1 MQKKLPVKFV
11 LDGQFSKNTIFVP
24 KSSSMKKL
32 FTLILLFC
40 SVASLHAQEPVFLQ
54 KANEF
59 LIKRDDVDTTRI
71 YQPSKACLSLG
82 LLTTGQKAGFD
93 VDVDFKVKFDNA
105 SSLDGISKY
114 SLSENLCKKIGL
126 EVGYGNAS
134 FSYSLEVG
142 PRSAWKKSAFGLG
155 IMGKSWGAKFNYS
168 KITNPFISSLTI
180 GQEGN
185 EGYFHDEII
194 TEEAAVLKNFTVDG
208 YYVFN
213 NKCFAYPAAY
223 KIGFIQR
230 HTAGSWMLTARY
242 MQGSLYNSPEASW
255 DSYNMLDCFS
265 TMQASVGGG
274 YSVNFVLWHKDPV
287 GPRDEGLRNLT
298 INLTAMPVITFANYL
313 KTTVYEFDLDE
324 ENDEFHHTGER
335 LSKIWCYPMPNYI
348 GSAAVG
354 LTMWRFFFSTQFT
367 YNRFYFRSR
376 DAFNASQM
384 DIPNYVDD
392 LSFRGTFHDWM
403 LKGIL
408 VYRF

>member
-1 MQKKLPVKFV
+1 MKRL
-11 LDGQFSKNTIFVP
+11 LLITAIILCT
-24 KSSSMKKL
+24 SSL
-32 FTLILLFC
+32 Y
-40 SVASLHAQEPVFLQ
+40 AQEPVFLQ
-54 KANEF
+54 KAYEF

-93 VDVDFKVKFDNA
+93 VDVDFKVKFDDA

-142 PRSAWKKSAFGLG
+142 SRSAWKKSAFGLG
-155 IMGKSWGAKFNYS
+155 IIGKSWGAKFNYS
-168 KITNPFISSLTI
+168 KITNPFISSFTV

-194 TEEAAVLKNFTVDG
+194 TEEAAVLKNFTIDG

-213 NKCFAYPAAY
+213 NKRFAYPAAY
-223 KIGFIQR
+223 KIGLIQR

-242 MQGSLYNSPEASW
+242 MQGSLYNTPEASW

-335 LSKIWCYPMPNYI
+335 VSKIWCYPMPNYI

-384 DIPNYVDD
+384 DIPNYVDG
-392 LSFRGTFHDWM
+392 LSFRGT
-403 LKGIL
+403 
-408 VYRF
+408 

>member
-1 MQKKLPVKFV
+1 MKRL
-11 LDGQFSKNTIFVP
+11 LTTI
-24 KSSSMKKL
+24 
-32 FTLILLFC
+32 ILSFGI
-40 SVASLHAQEPVFLQ
+40 ASLYAQENSFFGKVNHFLT
-54 KANEF
+54 KPAV
-59 LIKRDDVDTTRI
+59 VDTTRI
-71 YQPSKACLSLG
+71 YQPSPCFSLG
-82 LLTTGQKAGFD
+82 LFTTGQKAGFD
-93 VDVDFKVKFDNA
+93 VDANFMIDFANNERLA
-105 SSLDGISKY
+105 GLSQY

-126 EVGYGNAS
+126 EVGYGNVALG
-134 FSYSLEVG
+134 YSLE
-142 PRSAWKKSAFGLG
+142 SAFGLG

-168 KITNPFISSLTI
+168 KITTPFISSFTV

-194 TEEAAVLKNFTVDG
+194 TEEAAVLKNFTIDG

-213 NKCFAYPAAY
+213 NKRFAYPAAY
-223 KIGFIQR
+223 KIGLIQR

-242 MQGSLYNSPEASW
+242 MQGNLYNSPEASW

-274 YSVNFVLWHKDPV
+274 YSVNFVLWHKNPV
-287 GPRDEGLRNLT
+287 GPRDEGLGNLT
-298 INLTAMPVITFANYL
+298 INLTAMPVITLVNYL
-313 KTTVYEFDLDE
+313 KTTSYEYGSDE
-324 ENDEFHHTGER
+324 ETNEVYNTGEKI
-335 LSKIWCYPMPNYI
+335 SKIWCYPMPNYI
-348 GSAAVG
+348 GSAAIS

-384 DIPNYVDD
+384 DLPNFVDD

>member
-1 MQKKLPVKFV
+1 MKRL
-11 LDGQFSKNTIFVP
+11 LLITAIILCT
-24 KSSSMKKL
+24 SSL
-32 FTLILLFC
+32 Y
-40 SVASLHAQEPVFLQ
+40 AQEPVFLQ
-54 KANEF
+54 KAYEF

-93 VDVDFKVKFDNA
+93 VDVDFKVKFDDA

-114 SLSENLCKKIGL
+114 SLSENFCKKIGL

-134 FSYSLEVG
+134 FNYSLEVG

-168 KITNPFISSLTI
+168 KITNPFISSLTV

-194 TEEAAVLKNFTVDG
+194 TEEAAVLKNFTIDG
-208 YYVFN
+208 YYAFN
-213 NKCFAYPAAY
+213 NKRFAYPAAY
-223 KIGFIQR
+223 KIGLIQR

-242 MQGSLYNSPEASW
+242 MQGSLYNTPEASW

-335 LSKIWCYPMPNYI
+335 VSKIWCYPMPIYI

-384 DIPNYVDD
+384 DIPNYVDN

>member
-1 MQKKLPVKFV
+1 MPVKFV

-40 SVASLHAQEPVFLQ
+40 SVASLYAQEPVFLQ
-54 KANEF
+54 KAYEF

-168 KITNPFISSLTI
+168 KITNPFISSLTV
-180 GQEGN
+180 GQEGD

-194 TEEAAVLKNFTVDG
+194 TEEAAVLKNFTIDG

-213 NKCFAYPAAY
+213 NKRFAYPAAY
-223 KIGFIQR
+223 KIGLIQR

-242 MQGSLYNSPEASW
+242 MQGSLYNTPEASW

-274 YSVNFVLWHKDPV
+274 YSVNFVLWHKDSV

-324 ENDEFHHTGER
+324 ENDELHHTGER
-335 LSKIWCYPMPNYI
+335 VSKIWCYPMPNYI

-354 LTMWRFFFSTQFT
+354 LNMWRFFFSTQFT

-384 DIPNYVDD
+384 DIPNYVDN

>member
-1 MQKKLPVKFV
+1 MKRILT
-11 LDGQFSKNTIFVP
+11 TI
-24 KSSSMKKL
+24 
-32 FTLILLFC
+32 ILSFGI
-40 SVASLHAQEPVFLQ
+40 ASLYAQENSFFGKINHFLT
-54 KANEF
+54 KPAV
-59 LIKRDDVDTTRI
+59 VDTTRI
-71 YQPSKACLSLG
+71 YQPSPCFSLG
-82 LLTTGQKAGFD
+82 LFTTGQKAGFD
-93 VDVDFKVKFDNA
+93 VDVNFMVNYANFE
-105 SSLDGISKY
+105 SLSGLSQY

-126 EVGYGNAS
+126 EVGYGNVALG
-134 FSYSLEVG
+134 YSLEVG

-168 KITNPFISSLTI
+168 KITNPFISSFTV

-194 TEEAAVLKNFTVDG
+194 TEEAAVLKNFTING

-213 NKCFAYPAAY
+213 NKRFAYPAAY
-223 KIGFIQR
+223 KIGLIQR

-242 MQGSLYNSPEASW
+242 MQGSLFNSPEASW

-265 TMQASVGGG
+265 TLQASIGGG
-274 YSVNFVLWHKDPV
+274 YSVNFVLWHKDSI
-287 GPRDEGLRNLT
+287 GPRDQGLRNLT
-298 INLTAMPVITFANYL
+298 INLTAMPVITLFNYL
-313 KTTVYEFDLDE
+313 KTTSYEYGYDE
-324 ENDEFHHTGER
+324 ETSEVYNTGEKI
-335 LSKIWCYPMPNYI
+335 SKIWCYPMPNYI

-376 DAFNASQM
+376 DAFDASQM
-384 DIPNYVDD
+384 DLPNYVDD
-392 LSFRGTFHDWM
+392 PSFKGIFHDWM